1 MKLLRVL
8 LLIAVVIAAGGCSL
22 FRGKQKSHVHM
33 YEGDTSPAIKLYD
46 EGPGSELHN

>member
-8 LLIAVVIAAGGCSL
+8 LLIAVVVAASGCSL
-22 FRGKQKSHVHM
+22 FRGKQKSNVHM
-33 YEGDTSPAIKLYD
+33 YEGDSSPAIKLYD